1 MAVNYIVKKVLTLI
15 ITVLA
20 ITILTFVTFTVI
32 PGDAAV
38 AKAGVDA
45 SDEQLEA
52 LREEMGLNDS
62 IWTRYTRWIGG
73 ALKGD
78 FGYSYQYNNV
88 TVSYLIKT
96 RLPVTLM
103 LAGLSLLLIIVFS
116 IPLSLLAVKF
126 RGGWIDHVISGANQ
140 VAMAIPSF
148 FMGILITF
156 VFGLVLKWFQPGN
169 FPSPSENFWGS
180 VGYLMFPALTVAI
193 PKIAMTVKFLRSSIE
208 KETKEDYVRTA
219 KSKGNDEQRILYVHV
234 LRAALIPDITF
245 IALVLAEIM
254 AGSIVAEQVF
264 TLNGIGRLL
273 ITSISARDYPV
284 VEAIVVY
291 LTSVVVVIN
300 TLVDILYQL
309 IDPRVRVS

>member
-52 LREEMGLNDS
+52 LREEMGLNDP

-234 LRAALIPDITF
+234 LRAALIPVITF

>member
-1 MAVNYIVKKVLTLI
+1 MQYIVKKVLTLI

-32 PGDAAV
+32 PGDAAIS
-38 AKAGVDA
+38 KAGVDA
-45 SDEQLEA
+45 TEEQLEA

-62 IWTRYTRWIGG
+62 LWTRYTRWFGG
-73 ALKGD
+73 VLRGN
-78 FGYSYQYNNV
+78 FGYSYQYNQV
-88 TVSYLIKT
+88 TVNYLIRT
-96 RLPVTLM
+96 RLPVTLL
-103 LAGLSLLLIIVFS
+103 LAALSLVLIIVIS
-116 IPLSLLAVKF
+116 IPLALLSVRF
-126 RGGWIDHVISGANQ
+126 RGRFLDHMISGVNQ
-140 VAMAIPSF
+140 VTMAVPSF

-156 VFGLVLKWFQPGN
+156 VFGLVLKWFQPGS
-169 FPSPSENFWGS
+169 FPDPKENFWGS
-180 VGYLMFPALTVAI
+180 VRYLLYPAMTVAI

-208 KETKEDYVRTA
+208 KELGEDYVRTA

-234 LRAALIPDITF
+234 LRAALIPVITF
-245 IALVLAEIM
+245 MALVLAEIM

-291 LTSVVVVIN
+291 LTSVVVIIN
-300 TLVDILYQL
+300 TLVDILYQR

>member
-1 MAVNYIVKKVLTLI
+1 MSVNYIVKKVLTLI

-126 RGGWIDHVISGANQ
+126 RSGWIDHVISGANQ

-234 LRAALIPDITF
+234 LRAALIPVITF